1 MSSADNSGKK
11 KVKRLRLGCHRCKKL
26 KSKCSEEKP
35 SCSSCLKLGSQCDY
49 LLKLMWEGRP
59 YKNKENKIKSH
70 LTPKGFREV
79 KPDFAKGP
87 INFVTTQFS
96 PNGKPKVKKESTNKV
111 IVKTEEPDLLEHASH
126 ILQSEVLNHSSSLE
140 SSNYT
145 YTEDTIS
152 TPDATT
158 NEPFVAKPEEMHF
171 SFSPDGS
178 ESRLS
183 DLAEVCTNYAEDFV
197 KSNTMMQ
204 LDEQAATSPD
214 LLTLQRPMIESPI
227 SPDYGR
233 IVELSPESEEPYREE
248 EISASNPSNLITHLL
263 MPLPELLL
271 EVPYYR
277 QLFHFW
283 MTVASSNLVPAPTL
297 YRDNPFKVLLPQMAM
312 HYSGVLTTILA
323 FAART
328 MQSLNGSN
336 NNEIIDQLLGRSCSA
351 LLKQL
356 EDQSEATSDGTLATI
371 LLLSSYE
378 VVHSE
383 NFEKHRTHTY
393 GAGQIVAARKRKS
406 EDTPTSN
413 SDDDSTSSSV
423 SANSHEE
430 SNIAFFL
437 MRWFAYVD
445 VIGALS
451 STKGREKYLRSYR
464 DSNEYKPVERI
475 AWTEMDFTSDPRREI
490 DYLLGFDARMFP
502 HFVNIALLL
511 DQVDFYMSDPN
522 NNKDCLPQSI
532 IIAALEL
539 KDKLTKDHET
549 AEKNRQLIFD
559 EILETN
565 VRAGLMVQKNQHIN
579 DLMTKDNTLRC
590 TNRLFFYAGLLN
602 LYRRVLLLPRDL
614 SLVQEL
620 VEKMTEIL
628 RQFIEP
634 GSPAEICTIFCN
646 FSCGCEVID
655 SETRMFFV
663 HRFGKL
669 ASNGIANASKSLAIM
684 GRCWETGEDWLTAAN
699 QLSIDLVLM

>member
-1 MSSADNSGKK
+1 MSSANNSGKK

-35 SCSSCLKLGSQCDY
+35 ACSSCVKLGSECDY

-59 YKNKENKIKSH
+59 YKNKENKVKSH
-70 LTPKGFREV
+70 ITPKEFREV
-79 KPDFAKGP
+79 KQDFATGP
-87 INFVTTQFS
+87 INFVSTQFS
-96 PNGKPKVKKESTNKV
+96 PSGKLKVKKEAANKAS
-111 IVKTEEPDLLEHASH
+111 VKQEEPDLIRASPVFH
-126 ILQSEVLNHSSSLE
+126 SEVLHHTSSLE

-145 YTEDTIS
+145 YTEDTVS
-152 TPDATT
+152 TPSATPGVQL
-158 NEPFVAKPEEMHF
+158 NIKLEEF
-171 SFSPDGS
+171 TFSPDGS

-197 KSNTMMQ
+197 KSNSMMQ
-204 LDEQAATSPD
+204 MEAQLSTFPD
-214 LLTLQRPMIESPI
+214 QLAWQRPIIESPI

-233 IVELSPESEEPYREE
+233 IVELNTDSGDPYGEE
-248 EISASNPSNLITHLL
+248 EIGANKATNIIPHLL
-263 MPLPELLL
+263 VPLPELLL

-283 MTVASSNLVPAPTL
+283 VTVASNNLVPAPTL

-312 HYSGVLTTILA
+312 QYSGVLTTILA

-328 MQSLNGSN
+328 MQTLNGSH

-383 NFEKHRTHTY
+383 NFDKHRTHTY
-393 GAGQIVAARKRKS
+393 GASQIVAARKRKS
-406 EDTPTSN
+406 EDSPSSN
-413 SDDDSTSSSV
+413 SDDDGSSSSV

-464 DSNEYKPVERI
+464 DSNEYKPVDRV
-475 AWTEMDFTSDPRREI
+475 AWTEVDFTSDPRREI

-511 DQVDFYMSDPN
+511 DQVDLYMNDPDS
-522 NNKDCLPQSI
+522 NKDCLPQSI
-532 IIAALEL
+532 VIAALEL

-549 AEKNRQLIFD
+549 AEKMRQLIFD

-565 VRAGLMVQKNQHIN
+565 VRAGYMVQHNQHIN

-602 LYRRVLLLPRDL
+602 LYRRVLLLPREL
-614 SLVQEL
+614 SLVQDL

-628 RQFIEP
+628 RRFIEP

-655 SETRMFFV
+655 PEIRIFFV

-669 ASNGIANASKSLAIM
+669 ANNGIANASKSLAIM
-684 GRCWETGEDWLTAAN
+684 GRCWETGEDWITAAN

>member
-1 MSSADNSGKK
+1 MSSEGTSTKK

-35 SCSSCLKLGSQCDY
+35 SCSSCLKLGSKCDY

-59 YKNKENKIKSH
+59 YKNKENKVKSH

-79 KPDFAKGP
+79 KPDFASGP
-87 INFVTTQFS
+87 INFVSTQFS
-96 PNGKPKVKKESTNKV
+96 PNGKPKVKKEPVSKV
-111 IVKTEEPDLLEHASH
+111 SVKKEEPDLQGASH
-126 ILQSEVLNHSSSLE
+126 ILHSEALNPSSSLE

-145 YTEDTIS
+145 YTEDSIS
-152 TPDATT
+152 TPGATA
-158 NEPFVAKPEEMHF
+158 EVELMVKPEGM
-171 SFSPDGS
+171 SYSLSPDGS

-197 KSNTMMQ
+197 KSNSMMQ
-204 LDEQAATSPD
+204 MEEQSGASPD
-214 LLTLQRPMIESPI
+214 LLSWQRPIVETPI

-233 IVELSPESEEPYREE
+233 IVELNPESGEPFSEEDN
-248 EISASNPSNLITHLL
+248 SAAYEPTQIPHLL
-263 MPLPELLL
+263 VPLPELLL

-283 MTVASSNLVPAPTL
+283 MNVASNNLVPAPTL
-297 YRDNPFKVLLPQMAM
+297 YRDNPFKILLPQMAM
-312 HYSGVLTTILA
+312 QYSGVLTTILA
-323 FAART
+323 FAARA

-336 NNEIIDQLLGRSCSA
+336 NNEIIDQLLGRSCSS
-351 LLKQL
+351 LLEQL
-356 EDQSEATSDGTLATI
+356 EDLSEATSDGTLATI

-393 GAGQIVAARKRKS
+393 GAGQIVAARRRKS
-406 EDTPTSN
+406 EDPPS
-413 SDDDSTSSSV
+413 SSSEDDGSSSSV

-464 DSNEYKPVERI
+464 DSNKYQPVERI
-475 AWTEMDFTSDPRREI
+475 AWTEIDFSSDPRREI
-490 DYLLGFDARMFP
+490 DYLLGFDARLFP

-511 DQVDFYMSDPN
+511 DQVDLYMSDPN
-522 NNKDCLPQSI
+522 SNKECLPQSI

-565 VRAGLMVQKNQHIN
+565 VRAGFMVQQNQHIN
-579 DLMTKDNTLRC
+579 DLMTKDNILRC

-602 LYRRVLLLPRDL
+602 LYRRVLLLPREL
-614 SLVQEL
+614 FLVQDL

-628 RQFIEP
+628 RRFIEP

-663 HRFGKL
+663 HRFGEL

-684 GRCWETGEDWLTAAN
+684 GRCWETGEDWLTAAT